1 METVFLLL
9 AILSLMAF
17 IIGMFNPKIV
27 LPFKSKTR
35 GKVALLY
42 VSSFIVFSIIGAST
56 SKTPTAEKPK
66 SKEQKEVQ
74 QNEQENQ
81 EVESAIGKPIEIG
94 NFLYTI
100 QSVSFRKSVGGQF
113 MEETADGIFMLI
125 KISIKNISDETKT
138 LDNSLFKVTDA
149 NDVEYSFA
157 SKASASLEMSGK
169 ETLFLK
175 QCQPNITTNGFLI
188 YEVPE
193 KGEYYLH
200 LIGSSWG
207 TSSVRVPLK

>member
-1 METVFLLL
+1 METIFLLL

-27 LPFKSKTR
+27 LPFKGGKTR
-35 GKVALLY
+35 KKVALFY
-42 VSSFIVFSIIGAST
+42 VSSFIVFSIIGAAT
-56 SKTPTAEKPK
+56 SKTPTTEK
-66 SKEQKEVQ
+66 SKNKG
-74 QNEQENQ
+74 QNEVPKGQKNQ
-81 EVESAIGKPIEIG
+81 EIESAIGKPVEIG
-94 NFLYTI
+94 DFLYTI
-100 QSVSFRKSVGGQF
+100 QNVSFRKSVGDQF
-113 MEETADGIFMLI
+113 MEETADGVYMII
-125 KISIKNISDETKT
+125 KISIKNISNETKT
-138 LDNSLFKVTDA
+138 LDNSLFMVTDP

-157 SKASASLEMSGK
+157 SQASAVLEMSGK

-207 TSSVRVPLK
+207 TSSVRIPLK